1 MLSFL
6 FETPETSIVE
16 DLINEEYLQAS
27 DEVASSTYSI
37 SEETSEVT
45 VSSLMPTDSESPKKD
60 DVAKHRKSQI
70 ALLINLRD
78 FQNLTTDILKGVNN
92 AEKFYYETGGFKDE
106 RLSTFI
112 FYGVLLST
120 FGILFVGKYVPWR
133 LIFIQ
138 GGWTGAIL
146 CHPNCKNFSLMLAR
160 PEKPEQL

>member
-60 DVAKHRKSQI
+60 DVKHRKSQI

-78 FQNLTTDILKGVNN
+78 FQNLTTDILKGINN

-112 FYGVLLST
+112 FMVSYYPHLGYYLLESM
-120 FGILFVGKYVPWR
+120 
-133 LIFIQ
+133 
-138 GGWTGAIL
+138 
-146 CHPNCKNFSLMLAR
+146 CHGD
-160 PEKPEQL
+160 